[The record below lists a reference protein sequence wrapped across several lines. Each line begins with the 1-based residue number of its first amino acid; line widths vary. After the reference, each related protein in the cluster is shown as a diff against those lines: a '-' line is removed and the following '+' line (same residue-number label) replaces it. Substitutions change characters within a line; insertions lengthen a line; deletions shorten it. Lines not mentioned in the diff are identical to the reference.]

1 MIANQSHITT
11 LTKEERAALNAMAL
25 RGLLNASRCV
35 ERLLMDGETVL
46 SVTVA
51 GPGCRIDILP
61 PVPTSP
67 LWSGAVT
74 WRETVEFIGYT
85 APRFGTEIRW
95 SITKD
100 EAARR
105 GINWRLH

>member
-1 MIANQSHITT
+1 MNANESRVTS

-25 RGLLNASRCV
+25 RGLHNASRCV

-46 SVTVA
+46 SVTIA

-67 LWSGAVT
+67 LWSAAAT
-74 WRETVEFIGYT
+74 WRETVESIGYT
-85 APRFGTEIRW
+85 AARFGTQIRW
-95 SITKD
+95 NITKD

>member
-1 MIANQSHITT
+1 MIANESRVTS
-11 LTKEERAALNAMAL
+11 LTKEERAALKAMAL
-25 RGLLNASRCV
+25 RGLHNAARCV

-51 GPGCRIDILP
+51 GPGCRVDILP

-67 LWSGAVT
+67 LWAASAT
-74 WRETVEFIGYT
+74 WRETGDAIGYF
-85 APRFGTEIRW
+85 ASRFGTEIRW